1 MSILPG
7 CKDPS
12 LSALKSKGYNVVQ
25 LPRADLRPTQL
36 LVEKSKRLQR
46 LGELLSVFDAA
57 ADGPPAPPVSADR
70 PGPNIAGTQSADLEV
85 GLGLSVLRGIISAL
99 GGSTLGMDAA
109 FARAATVQFEFSS
122 TLENNSELA
131 LIDRFLAAS
140 QVNPHARA
148 VAEMLEQ
155 DQVYVVTSTLKAQ
168 RINVAAKD
176 SNKQSLGLNLPAI
189 QDAIGANVKIA
200 AAVASGST
208 VSFEG
213 AVPLV
218 FGFQAVRLIFEQGR
232 YRTMRLVDAGGV
244 VAEAVRRNGAAEG
257 EPPCY
262 LDVETMLLDH

>member
-57 ADGPPAPPVSADR
+57 ADSSPAPPVSADR

-85 GLGLSVLRGIISAL
+85 DLGLSLLRGIISAL

-155 DQVYVVTSTLKAQ
+155 NQVYVVTSTLKAQ
-168 RINVAAKD
+168 RIDVAAKD

-200 AAVASGST
+200 AAAASGST

-262 LDVETMLLDH
+262 LDVETMLLDR